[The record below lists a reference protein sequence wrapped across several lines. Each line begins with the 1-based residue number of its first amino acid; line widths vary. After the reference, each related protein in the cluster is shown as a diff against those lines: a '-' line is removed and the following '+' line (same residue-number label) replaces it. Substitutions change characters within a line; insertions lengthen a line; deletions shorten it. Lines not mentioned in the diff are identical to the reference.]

1 MPLEIAKIEITPPKV
16 FTTGAVIITYAHGLL
31 LAVPVLISVVII
43 SLIPMGF
50 LTYLLP
56 ALAVGLTVLFLPLG
70 LGNAYI
76 SRLAT
81 ALNESAAGKL
91 DGFIVQLALSPR
103 IRSGL
108 RALVEDAD
116 DIGSLSIIES
126 ELIYRGDSVRLTVP
140 FSRITAV
147 HFEHVGRGLFIYG
160 SRMVV
165 SVSGLP
171 NVTALEFSERSSLW
185 LPTSRKVADELRR
198 RFDAI
203 GPGRATD

>member
-1 MPLEIAKIEITPPKV
+1 MPLEIAKIEITPPRV

-43 SLIPMGF
+43 SLVPMGF

-76 SRLAT
+76 SRLVT
-81 ALNESAAGKL
+81 ASNESAAGKP